1 MNKTVVGIDIAKNSF
16 DVCVSESSGT
26 FHFENSAKGFDE
38 LLNLDLVKEQQV
50 GLFVIEATGNYHRAL
65 TDTLELNGFAVA
77 VINPRLIKNFS
88 RAMGLRSKTDVQDA
102 RLIREYGIRMEPPV
116 RPKSDNEV
124 LKLKAMVSRRRQ
136 LVANRTMETN
146 RLEAQT
152 EQEIKSDI
160 RRHIQWLTLEIKR
173 IDGVIAER
181 LRKIPALKEKLQ
193 LLREVKGVG
202 PIVMAA
208 LLTQVPELGTLDR
221 RKISALIGLCPY
233 SRDSG
238 NFRGKRTIWG
248 GRSDIRSM
256 LYMAVLSAIRYNPD
270 IKSFYENLIARG
282 KVFKVAMTACMRKM
296 ITIINAIIRDG
307 EKKARRAGDLNS
319 ESCLHKNDTIN
330 R

>member
-1 MNKTVVGIDIAKNSF
+1 MRDS
-16 DVCVSESSGT
+16 VSRHEIS
-26 FHFENSAKGFDE
+26 
-38 LLNLDLVKEQQV
+38 
-50 GLFVIEATGNYHRAL
+50 LFVVEATGNYHSAL
-65 TDTLELNGFAVA
+65 VDALELHGFDVA
-77 VINPRLIKNFS
+77 VVNPRLIKNFR

-102 RLIREYGIRMEPPV
+102 RLICEYGMRMEPPV
-116 RPKSDNEV
+116 REKPDKAL

-160 RRHIQWLTLEIKR
+160 RRHIQWLTSEIKR
-173 IDGVIAER
+173 IDDVLAER
-181 LRKIPALKEKLQ
+181 LVKIPALKEKVE

-202 PIVMAA
+202 PVVMAA

-238 NFRGKRTIWG
+238 NFSGRRMIWG
-248 GRSDIRSM
+248 GRSDIRSI
-256 LYMAVLSAIRYNPD
+256 LFMAVLSAVRYNPQ
-270 IKSFYENLIARG
+270 IKAFYENL
-282 KVFKVAMTACMRKM
+282 T
-296 ITIINAIIRDG
+296 
-307 EKKARRAGDLNS
+307 GDEPSICSGNGWSL
-319 ESCLHKNDTIN
+319 